1 MNFKGKLIEQVRK
14 VRSSYWFIPGVM
26 TLLAILMSQAAINF
40 DEGSEGAWLSQW
52 DFLYDN
58 KPEGARALLSTIA
71 GSMIGVAGVTFSIT
85 IAAVAYASSQ
95 FGPRI
100 IDNFMDDR
108 GNKITLGTFISTFIY
123 CLLVLRTVRN
133 GGDGIGFVPHLSVF
147 IGVVFAVASLVVF
160 IYFIH
165 HIPQSIHVSKLVAKI
180 GHQFINR
187 VDSVFPEM
195 LGEEVEELAVDTT
208 HIDLTKPSLMVRS
221 AREGHIQSY
230 DIDGLLDFATDR
242 RILVVMVS
250 EPGDF
255 VAFSQLLAKIYGESS
270 VEEELIREYFV
281 IGNERSPTQD
291 LRYLSDQLI
300 DIAGRALSPGVN
312 DPQTAMLCVD
322 WLTAAL
328 ARLACRRFPSRFR
341 RSPDGSPIMVSRE
354 QNFETFVDSV
364 YDQLR
369 PYVEK
374 DRNAALHMLRRS
386 AALMECIHPL
396 HRRSVHLAS
405 QRLVEGCLR
414 HFDHP
419 RDLEL
424 LSALQTDLAKANSV
438 DKGLRAAIR
447 TSTGEGEPAQPVER
461 ADTEKA

>member
-1 MNFKGKLIEQVRK
+1 MNFKGKLIEQLRK

-40 DEGSEGAWLSQW
+40 DEGLEGGWLGQW

-133 GGDGIGFVPHLSVF
+133 GEDGPGFVPHVSVF
-147 IGVVFAVASLVVF
+147 IGVVFAVASLAVF

-165 HIPQSIHVSKLVAKI
+165 HIPQSIHVTKLVAKI
-180 GHQFINR
+180 GHQFIGR
-187 VDSVFPEM
+187 IDSVYPDT
-195 LGEEVEELAVDTT
+195 LGEEVEEVAVDTG
-208 HIDLTKPSLMVRS
+208 HIDLSKASLVVRS
-221 AREGHIQSY
+221 TREGHVQSY
-230 DIDGLLDFATDR
+230 DVEGLLEFAAER
-242 RILVVMVS
+242 RLLLVMLA

-255 VAFSQLLAKIYGESS
+255 VAYSQLLARIYGDGP
-270 VEEELIREYFV
+270 VEEDEIREYFV

-291 LRYLSDQLI
+291 LFFLSDQLI
-300 DIAGRALSPGVN
+300 DITGRALSPGVN

-341 RSPDGSPIMVSRE
+341 SSQDGSPLMVSRE
-354 QNFETFVDSV
+354 QNFETFVDSF
-364 YDQLR
+364 YDQVR

-405 QRLVEGCLR
+405 QRLVEGCLK

-419 RDLEL
+419 RDLEQ
-424 LSALQTDLAKANSV
+424 LSLLQTELAQANTA
-438 DKGLRAAIR
+438 DTGLRAANR
-447 TSTGEGEPAQPVER
+447 TSTGGCRSDPR
-461 ADTEKA
+461 ADGGGLST